1 MIRKLSHRQVQCKK
15 ERKRVHWPGIEPG
28 PLAWQARIL
37 PCTEPPV
44 LRIHVAF
51 FKRLLGLVA

>member
-1 MIRKLSHRQVQCKK
+1 MSALAGNRTRASHVAG
-15 ERKRVHWPGIEPG
+15 ENST
-28 PLAWQARIL
+28 
-37 PCTEPPV
+37 TELPV

>member
-1 MIRKLSHRQVQCKK
+1 MSA
-15 ERKRVHWPGIEPG
+15 
-28 PLAWQARIL
+28 LAENRTRASRMEGENST
-37 PCTEPPV
+37 TESPV